1 MMHAQDLQHLS
12 STQQQLSQ
20 EHDAYSQDV
29 IQVQQQLYTHADNSS
44 NSMLGDLLS
53 IPQDMLASTI
63 ATAAA
68 TCAAAGGGENES
80 LARANAVYHG

>member
-12 STQQQLSQ
+12 STQQQLPQ
-20 EHDAYSQDV
+20 EHDAYSQDI
-29 IQVQQQLYTHADNSS
+29 IQLQQQLYTHADNSS

-53 IPQDMLASTI
+53 IPHDVL
-63 ATAAA
+63 AA
-68 TCAAAGGGENES
+68 TCAAAGGVDDES